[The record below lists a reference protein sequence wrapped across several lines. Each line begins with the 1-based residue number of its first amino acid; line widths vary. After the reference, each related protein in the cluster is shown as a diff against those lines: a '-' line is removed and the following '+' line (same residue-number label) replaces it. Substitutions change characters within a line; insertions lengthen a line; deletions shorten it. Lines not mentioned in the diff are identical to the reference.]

1 MVKKI
6 IRLTETELK
15 GLLKDATI
23 QILLEAQ
30 VNNGELN
37 IQLPNSDFKLVPV
50 ENEEGFRQWA
60 EPVWDILTAS
70 YENVG
75 GLKSYRDFSDFCKK
89 RHLFI
94 MVFDQN
100 NKILACAT
108 YRRIEGS
115 RKMVAIGC
123 EQSDDGKVALQMII
137 QDNIKNF
144 NLRYWTEVSG
154 TIEHYIKKHNGYPM
168 PNILASD
175 ILNID
180 SSRIKLSNRDK
191 VHYSREIGGNGEM
204 FEKMI
209 FGAKNGEIFA
219 IALKEVED
227 YGSFMKEVN
236 KMNGAT
242 SHHYTVKQAF
252 YIIENIYRAHEEDG
266 FNELIPS
273 WHQGLIDSLDA
284 LNRATE
290 KNQAIL
296 DYISY
301 AEYLLSDMQLLELHP
316 LDLSF

>member
-1 MVKKI
+1 MIKKI

-37 IQLPNSDFKLVPV
+37 IQLPNSDFKLIPV

-75 GLKSYRDFSDFCKK
+75 GLKSYRNFSDFCKK
-89 RHLFI
+89 KHLFI
-94 MVFDQN
+94 MAFDQN

-108 YRRIEGS
+108 YRRIEDS

-123 EQSDDGKVALQMII
+123 EQSDEGKVALQMII

-144 NLRYWTEVSG
+144 DLHYWAEVSG
-154 TIEHYIKKHNGYPM
+154 AIEHYFKKHNGYPM

-180 SSRIKLSNRDK
+180 PSRIKLSNRDK
-191 VHYSREIGGNGEM
+191 VHYSREIGCNGEI

-209 FGAKNGEIFA
+209 FGAKNDEIFA
-219 IALKEVED
+219 KALKEVEH

-236 KMNGAT
+236 KMNEST
-242 SHHYTVKQAF
+242 SHHYTVKQAI

-273 WHQGLIDSLDA
+273 WYQGLIDSLDV
-284 LNRATE
+284 LNRVTE
-290 KNQAIL
+290 KNQVIL
-296 DYISY
+296 DYIRY

>member
-1 MVKKI
+1 MIKKI

-15 GLLKDATI
+15 EILKDATI
-23 QILLEAQ
+23 QILIEAQ

-37 IQLPNSDFKLVPV
+37 IQLPNSDFQLTPV

-60 EPVWDILTAS
+60 EPVWDMLTAS
-70 YENVG
+70 HENVG
-75 GLKSYRDFSDFCKK
+75 GLKSYRNFSDFCNKK
-89 RHLFI
+89 HLFI
-94 MVFDQN
+94 IAFDQN

-144 NLRYWTEVSG
+144 ALHYWAEVSG
-154 TIEHYIKKHNGYPM
+154 AIEHYFKKHNGYPM

-180 SSRIKLSNRDK
+180 SSKIKLSNRDK
-191 VHYSREIGGNGEM
+191 VHYSREIGGNGEI

-209 FGAKNGEIFA
+209 FGAQNDEIFTK
-219 IALKEVED
+219 ALKEVEN
-227 YGSFMKEVN
+227 YGSFMKEAN
-236 KMNGAT
+236 KMNEST

-273 WHQGLIDSLDA
+273 WHQGLIDSLDT
-284 LNRATE
+284 LNRVTE
-290 KNQAIL
+290 KNQDIL